1 MKFGDILLSAVR
13 GVTANK
19 LRSILTM
26 LGVLIGVGAV
36 ILLMAVGN
44 GSAQRVNS
52 LITSLGTNTLT
63 IRPSG
68 TGSTP
73 ITLAVS
79 DQLNKAGL
87 GDVKSVVPESTTSLT
102 VSSTNASESGVSII
116 GTSADYFTVSTA
128 SVASGS
134 AFTAADVA
142 SAAKVAVIG
151 STLATELY
159 PSGSALG
166 QSITVS
172 GTPFTVVGILA
183 TQSST
188 GFNDPNSVVVAP
200 VTRVQRSF
208 TGFGALSSLL
218 AESKT
223 TAGVAAAQGELGVEL
238 NQLLHVSAATAASAA
253 SSSATSG
260 AAGTGGFG
268 RFLRGAT
275 GGGTAA
281 SSLGAASSSSTLP
294 YTITNAST
302 LLSTAEAS
310 ATSFTVLLA
319 AVAAI
324 SLLVG
329 GIGVTNVMLVTVT
342 ERTREIGIRKALGAT
357 RGAILGQFLAEAA
370 ILTLLGGILGVVA
383 AVFAA
388 QFQING
394 TQPVLIGYSI
404 PLALGVSVAIGVFFG
419 VYPAGRAATMRP
431 IQALRSI

>member
-1 MKFGDILLSAVR
+1 MSFGDILLSALR

-44 GSAQRVNS
+44 GSAQRVNG

-63 IRPSG
+63 IRSNGQSSG
-68 TGSTP
+68 SQA

-79 DQLNKAGL
+79 KELASAGL
-87 GDVKSVVPESTTSLT
+87 GHVKSVVPESTTTLT
-102 VSSTNASESGVSII
+102 TSSSTTSEEDVSII
-116 GTSADYFTVSTA
+116 GTTPGYFDVSAVTI
-128 SVASGS
+128 ASGES
-134 AFTAADVA
+134 FTNADVTAAN
-142 SAAKVAVIG
+142 KVAVIG
-151 STLATELY
+151 STLATDLY
-159 PSGSALG
+159 PTGSALG
-166 QSITVS
+166 QSINVD

-188 GFNDPNSVVVAP
+188 GFTDPNLEVIAP
-200 VTRVQRSF
+200 ITRVQRSY
-208 TGFGALSSLL
+208 TGFGALSEIL
-218 AESKT
+218 AQAKT
-223 TAGVAAAQGELGVEL
+223 SAGVTAAQGELGVEL
-238 NQLLHVSAATAASAA
+238 NQLLQVSSTS
-253 SSSATSG
+253 SSSASSASTTTT
-260 AAGTGGFG
+260 TGGFG
-268 RFLRGAT
+268 GRFA
-275 GGGTAA
+275 AA
-281 SSLGAASSSSTLP
+281 SASSSSDLP

-342 ERTREIGIRKALGAT
+342 ERTREIGIRKAIGAT

-370 ILTLLGGILGVVA
+370 ILTLLGGVLGVIV
-383 AVFAA
+383 AVFLS
-388 QFQING
+388 QFQIDG
-394 TQPVLIGYSI
+394 TQPVIIGYSI

-419 VYPAGRAATMRP
+419 VYPAGRAAAMRP

>member
-1 MKFGDILLSAVR
+1 MKFGDILLSAIR

-44 GSAQRVNS
+44 GSAQTVNN

-63 IRPSG
+63 IRANGQSSG
-68 TGSTP
+68 SSA

-79 DQLNKAGL
+79 DKLDKAGL

-102 VSSTNASESGVSII
+102 VSSTNASETSVSII
-116 GTSADYFTVSTA
+116 GSSADYFKVSTA
-128 SVASGS
+128 TVASGA
-134 AFTAADVA
+134 AFTAADVT

-159 PSGSALG
+159 PTGSALG
-166 QSITVS
+166 QSISVD

-188 GFNDPNSVVVAP
+188 GFTDPNSVVVAP
-200 VTRVQRSF
+200 ITRVQRSF

-218 AESKT
+218 AESRT
-223 TAGVAAAQGELGVEL
+223 TAGVPAAQGELGVEL
-238 NQLLHVSAATAASAA
+238 NQLLGVSPSTAASAA
-253 SSSATSG
+253 SGSS
-260 AAGTGGFG
+260 
-268 RFLRGAT
+268 
-275 GGGTAA
+275 TA
-281 SSLGAASSSSTLP
+281 TLP

-302 LLSTAEAS
+302 LLSTAQAS

-370 ILTLLGGILGVVA
+370 ILTLLGGILGVIV
-383 AVFAA
+383 AVFLA
-388 QFQING
+388 QVQING
-394 TQPVLIGYSI
+394 TMPVLIGYSI

-419 VYPAGRAATMRP
+419 VYPAGRAAAMRP